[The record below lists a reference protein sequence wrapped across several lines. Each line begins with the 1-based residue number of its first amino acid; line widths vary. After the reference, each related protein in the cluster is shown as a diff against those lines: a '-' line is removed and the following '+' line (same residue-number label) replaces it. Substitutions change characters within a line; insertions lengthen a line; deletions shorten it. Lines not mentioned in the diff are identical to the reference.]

1 MSTALPVLDRLSTL
15 ADSMR
20 SRLLFVLDQHEVTV
34 GELCSV
40 VQLPQSTV
48 SRHLKALGDDGW
60 VVTRAEGTSRYYR
73 RNPALDERAERL
85 WDLLKED
92 IAQTAAA
99 QEDRQRT
106 ASVLAARRTKSREFF
121 TTAATRWDALRRELY
136 GDAQEMALLPALLD
150 PKWVAGDL
158 GCGTGQLS
166 ALLAP
171 HVSRVIGVDGS
182 DAMLAAA
189 RARMPDV
196 PNVDLRLGDLEALPI
211 DAATLDLGVLSLVLH
226 YVAEP
231 PRALAE
237 AFRVLATGGR
247 LVILDMQPHAR
258 EEYRQQMG
266 HIWQGFDEAQMRDWL
281 SNAGFSAI
289 RVHALPVDET
299 SRGPALFVA
308 SGTKI

>member
-1 MSTALPVLDRLSTL
+1 MPSTKLLALTAGVG
-15 ADSMR
+15 
-20 SRLLFVLDQHEVTV
+20 LLV
-34 GELCSV
+34 
-40 VQLPQSTV
+40 
-48 SRHLKALGDDGW
+48 A
-60 VVTRAEGTSRYYR
+60 
-73 RNPALDERAERL
+73 PAA
-85 WDLLKED
+85 
-92 IAQTAAA
+92 IGVPAFAA
-99 QEDRQRT
+99 T
-106 ASVLAARRTKSREFF
+106 ASAHGRSARF
-121 TTAATRWDALRRELY
+121 TTFTEHSTFDEPASASAPCAQPSPTCVVHVTGPTHWHGGISGDSTYDLYAYVDPADPTDLSFSGPNAFRVSTYVRGCGRGSFVAYNDHGHEHLARPDVATQSFSGENDWTIVP
-136 GDAQEMALLPALLD
+136 GS
-150 PKWVAGDL
+150 
-158 GCGTGQLS
+158 GTGQLS

-171 HVSRVIGVDGS
+171 HGSRVIGVDGS

-196 PNVDLRLGDLEALPI
+196 PNVDLRVGDLEALPI
-211 DAATLDLGVLSLVLH
+211 DAATLDLGILSLVLH

-237 AFRVLATGGR
+237 AFRVLAPGGR